1 MKTKITE
8 LFGIKYPIILSGM
21 SWISTPTLVAAV
33 AEAGGLGI
41 LATGVCHPDQ
51 SLEFIQQTRELTG
64 KPFAANVT
72 LYFPESKKNA
82 KVLIKEKVPVVNYS
96 LGKGDWITDGV
107 HEYGGKVIAT
117 VTTIKHAEAAQRDG
131 ADAILVTG
139 HEAAAHGGDVS
150 SLVLVPRLAEAVDIP
165 VIAAGGFADGRGLAA
180 ALALGADGIA
190 MGTRFMNTKESP
202 VHERQK
208 ALANKH
214 DIHDTIYTQRVDGL
228 PARFLKTNG
237 TQRMTKKWI
246 NPATALINSRRIAKL
261 LGMSWAKI
269 AAGLILAGPAKA
281 THMARMAIAFEAFEA
296 GTVAGD
302 NDRGVLPLGQVTGL
316 IDDTP
321 TVAEVFAR
329 LEAGAREACAR
340 SSEMVAGS

>member
-1 MKTKITE
+1 MRTRITE
-8 LFGIKYPIILSGM
+8 LFGIDYPVVLSGM
-21 SWISTPTLVAAV
+21 SWISTPSLVAAV

-41 LATGVCHPDQ
+41 LATGVCHPHQ
-51 SLEFIQQTRELTG
+51 SREFIQQTRELTE

-82 KVLIKEKVPVVNYS
+82 KVLIEEKVPVVNYS
-96 LGKGDWITDGV
+96 LGKGDWITEGV
-107 HEYGGKVIAT
+107 HAYGGTVIAT

-180 ALALGADGIA
+180 ALTLGAEGIA

-202 VHERQK
+202 VHEVQK
-208 ALANKH
+208 ENANKH
-214 DIHDTIYTQRVDGL
+214 DIHDTIYTPRVDGL
-228 PARFLKTNG
+228 PARFLKTSG
-237 TQRMTKKWI
+237 TTRMTKKWI
-246 NPATALINSRRIAKL
+246 NPVTALVNSRRIAKL

-269 AAGLILAGPAKA
+269 AAGLMLAGPAKA

-296 GTVAGD
+296 GTVQGD
-302 NDRGVLPLGQVTGL
+302 NERGVLPLGQVTGL

-321 TVAEVFAR
+321 SVAEVFER
-329 LEAGAREACAR
+329 LAAGAKEACER
-340 SSEMVAGS
+340 TNKMVTG